1 MPTSTDLVTDLPADF
16 ETFGQAVDTSLA
28 DLKGGTTGQ
37 VLAKAS
43 NTNMDFTWVAQ
54 DDSNAI
60 QNAIVD
66 AKGDLIAASANDTP
80 ARLAVGANGETLV
93 ADSSTSTG
101 LRYTAGNPIPNSV
114 INSAMQIWQ
123 RGTSFTVAASTATFT
138 ADRWSAYR
146 PATNLTVTRQATGD
160 TTNLPFIQYCAR
172 LARTAGDTSTAM
184 IQINNTFESAN
195 SIPLAGKTI
204 TVSFY
209 ARKGANFSE
218 ASSNLTMYGVSGTG
232 TDQNPYSGFTGAT
245 VFLGITATLTTTW
258 QRFTST
264 ATMAAGAT
272 QLNLQT
278 FYTPTGTA
286 GAADYFEMTGVQVD
300 IGSVALPFRTNGATI
315 QGELAACQRYFQRY
329 GGASLGGEAFA
340 SIGLGYVANAAGT
353 QLIIDFPF
361 ITSMRTAPSSVSF
374 NNLVGNNTITDYAVS
389 AVTLRS
395 SQSSNSRAQ
404 LNVTIASAT
413 QHRPLS
419 LISNGSTGFLDLNGE
434 L

>member
-1 MPTSTDLVTDLPADF
+1 MTRARDIADTQ
-16 ETFGQAVDTSLA
+16 ENL
-28 DLKGGTTGQ
+28 GGP
-37 VLAKAS
+37 VPP
-43 NTNMDFTWVAQ
+43 FVAG
-54 DDSNAI
+54 
-60 QNAIVD
+60 
-66 AKGDLIAASANDTP
+66 K
-80 ARLAVGANGETLV
+80 NGF
-93 ADSSTSTG
+93 
-101 LRYTAGNPIPNSV
+101 
-114 INSAMQIWQ
+114 INGGFDIWQ
-123 RGTSFTVAASTATFT
+123 RGTSLAGGAFKNYT
-138 ADRWSAYR
+138 ADRWAQFRAGITVSR
-146 PATNLTVTRQATGD
+146 QLTAD

-172 LARTAGDTSTAM
+172 VQRDSGTSGVN
-184 IQINNTFESAN
+184 INLLMN
-195 SIPLAGKTI
+195 SMATSDAIPFAGKTV
-204 TVSFY
+204 TMSFY
-209 ARKGANFSE
+209 ARKGANYSATSSGLQ
-218 ASSNLTMYGVSGTG
+218 ASIYSGTG
-232 TDQNPYSGFTGAT
+232 TDQALIDGYTGQIT
-245 VFLGITATLTTTW
+245 VSTTTVALTTTW
-258 QRFTST
+258 QRFSFTGTVGAT
-264 ATMAAGAT
+264 ATELSCEFA
-272 QLNLQT
+272 
-278 FYTPTGTA
+278 FTPTGTA
-286 GAADYFEMTGVQVD
+286 GVADYYEVTGVQLE
-300 IGSVALPFRTNGATI
+300 IGSQATPFARTGGNI